1 MTVRLLLIELRQEEE
16 VLKPT
21 HKKSMPNK
29 QQCKH
34 RCSTHIY
41 KCIIEKLTIQNGNAL
56 QYKHR
61 VQARTSKYTQRVTAH
76 TEASNIQNYKH
87 TRDWRLL

>member
-1 MTVRLLLIELRQEEE
+1 MTMRLLLIELRQEDE
-16 VLKPT
+16 VLNPT

-34 RCSTHIY
+34 RCLTHIY
-41 KCIIEKLTIQNGNAL
+41 KCIIEKLTIQTGNTL

-61 VQARTSKYTQRVTAH
+61 VQGQANTHK
-76 TEASNIQNYKH
+76 E
-87 TRDWRLL
+87 